1 MDKSIP
7 AMLLSAALA
16 GGTAWVMGDETNAR
30 WCKRTGKVC
39 MPIWRAA
46 LTARS
51 NPGICIRSTT
61 S

>member
-39 MPIWRAA
+39 MPI
-46 LTARS
+46 
-51 NPGICIRSTT
+51 
-61 S
+61 